1 MIRRSLTLALAA
13 ALASGTAQAA
23 DLLQT
28 YEMARGGDTQLAI
41 AESNTLYSK
50 EGQDQARAGAGH
62 PLPSHSMRSP
72 DVHGGSPLDGVP
84 PAPAGRD

>member
-41 AESNTLYSK
+41 AESNTLYNK
-50 EGQDQARAGAGH
+50 EGQVQARAAL
-62 PLPSHSMRSP
+62 LPQLSGDASISRR
-72 DVHGGSPLDGVP
+72 
-84 PAPAGRD
+84 A